1 MEHITTGKKGE
12 AIAYDYLKK
21 KGYNIVEINYKN
33 KIGEIDIICKD
44 KDELVFVEVKTRS
57 SYRFGLPREAVNE
70 WKQNKI
76 HNVAMVYLMKN
87 KLVDGKYRFDVIEI
101 CGDKIEHLVRCF

>member
-1 MEHITTGKKGE
+1 MEHIIMGKKGE
-12 AIAYDYLKK
+12 AIACAYLKK
-21 KGYNIVEINYKN
+21 KGYKIVEQNYKN

-44 KDELVFVEVKTRS
+44 GEELVFVEVKTRS
-57 SYRFGLPREAVNE
+57 TYRFGLPREAVNE

-87 KLVDGKYRFDVIEI
+87 KLVDRK
-101 CGDKIEHLVRCF
+101 KT